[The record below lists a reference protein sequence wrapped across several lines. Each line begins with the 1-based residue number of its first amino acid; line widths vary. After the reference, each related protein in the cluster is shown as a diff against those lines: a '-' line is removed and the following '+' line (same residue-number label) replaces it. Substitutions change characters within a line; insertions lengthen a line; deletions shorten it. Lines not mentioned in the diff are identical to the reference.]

1 MAIMKPILENMK
13 NLAVFVK
20 NNSTLVVL
28 FALGLAFIGC
38 GRCQECKY
46 DAGGSETLCETEFD
60 TPSQYEAAIDEAE
73 SNGAQCT
80 ASGGI

>member
-1 MAIMKPILENMK
+1 MAIMKLIFENMK
-13 NLAVFVK
+13 NWAVSAKNNTALAV
-20 NNSTLVVL
+20 L
-28 FALGLAFIGC
+28 FFLGLAFVGC

-60 TPSQYEAAIDEAE
+60 TPSQYEAALDEAE
-73 SNGAQCT
+73 ANGAQCT

>member
-1 MAIMKPILENMK
+1 MK
-13 NLAVFVK
+13 NLAEFVK

-28 FALGLAFIGC
+28 FSLGLAFVGC